1 MASTFTFGFAGD
13 DIDADADADA
23 DARDLDDEMQVDNVE
38 DTRHEGGRP
47 NFQPPRRH
55 TLDETVSER

>member
-1 MASTFTFGFAGD
+1 MASTFTFGFTGD

-23 DARDLDDEMQVDNVE
+23 GDLDGEMQVDSFN
-38 DTRHEGGRP
+38 DPRHEGGRP
-47 NFQPPRRH
+47 NFHPPRRH